1 LPDHRMALQNM
12 DTLLAVCAITASG
25 TPIIVIVL
33 QKKLAKRTFE
43 PDRFTTE

>member
-1 LPDHRMALQNM
+1 
-12 DTLLAVCAITASG
+12 

>member
-1 LPDHRMALQNM
+1 
-12 DTLLAVCAITASG
+12 LLAVCAITALG